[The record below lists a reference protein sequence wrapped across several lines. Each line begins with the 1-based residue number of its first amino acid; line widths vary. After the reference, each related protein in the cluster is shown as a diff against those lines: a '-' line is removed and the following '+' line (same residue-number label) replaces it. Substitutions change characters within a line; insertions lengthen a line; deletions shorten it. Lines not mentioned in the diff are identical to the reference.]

1 MNKTLVI
8 FLAAFAIGAA
18 ATLGFRVARH
28 RPYAPPAADQPAPA
42 APAAATSQ
50 APVNTICAICGMDVD
65 PDIATAQYQGK
76 TIGFGCAACPPKFA
90 ANPDT
95 YGPFALQNK
104 EAE

>member
-8 FLAAFAIGAA
+8 FLAAFAIGATF
-18 ATLGFRVARH
+18 TLVIRAGRH
-28 RPYAPPAADQPAPA
+28 RPYAPPAAPEPAPT
-42 APAAATSQ
+42 APAAATPQ
-50 APVNTICAICGMDVD
+50 APVNTICSICGMDVD
-65 PDIATAQYQGK
+65 AEIATAQYQGQ

-90 ANPDT
+90 ANPDK